1 MKDRRTSEEW
11 EPGFG
16 KRQENEWPDEEETG
30 EDEFDDR
37 FYDEESDDD
46 RYERYLEKKYRK
58 TLWER

>member
-1 MKDRRTSEEW
+1 MKERRTSREW
-11 EPGFG
+11 EPEFG
-16 KRQENEWPDEEETG
+16 KHRENEWPDEEETG

-46 RYERYLEKKYRK
+46 RYETYLEKKYRK